1 VEQAVLDPTQE
12 DVYGSRVWFSI
23 PLQQQRVDLD
33 YLRVDNKP
41 LEYRYSYLFDHQT
54 GKYHEITYHNNVA
67 TCKSGAL
74 SGKLEPACLARNARI
89 RGRVTLGGV
98 LSVDDW
104 VEHEEINKTRLRTSV
119 LVAANIDVPVFA
131 LTRDPKTKQYIID
144 QFWNFQE
151 KVDHEAFRVPSVCT
165 TAQFVREPKTFEQ
178 IMFEVNPAYSHSSF
192 WNKRV

>member
-1 VEQAVLDPTQE
+1 
-12 DVYGSRVWFSI
+12 
-23 PLQQQRVDLD
+23 
-33 YLRVDNKP
+33 
-41 LEYRYSYLFDHQT
+41 
-54 GKYHEITYHNNVA
+54 
-67 TCKSGAL
+67 
-74 SGKLEPACLARNARI
+74 
-89 RGRVTLGGV
+89 LGGV

-131 LTRDPKTKQYIID
+131 LTRDAKTKQYIID
-144 QFWNFQE
+144 QFWNFEE
-151 KVDHEAFRVPSVCT
+151 KVHHDAFRVPSVCT